1 MCHIL
6 SKILRP
12 TIRLSISMFEVP
24 SFEDKKR
31 RINFTIKM
39 KKKNIEKEKN
49 ISTSGER
56 GCSK

>member
-1 MCHIL
+1 
-6 SKILRP
+6 
-12 TIRLSISMFEVP
+12 MFEVP